1 MRFIVATLSLPHQA
15 DLLIMDELTS
25 GLDSFAKILDTT
37 MRKSWEEAIKQGLFR
52 VDNTGKLKKI
62 DISEIENE
70 DIRKRIEEL
79 RVKQLE
85 VFSSKTIKKQMTESS
100 KDALLL
106 AKNKKIKELAE
117 EVKNLKQQ
125 LMYLQGKIYDKG

>member
-1 MRFIVATLSLPHQA
+1 LRFIVATLSLPHQA

>member
-1 MRFIVATLSLPHQA
+1 
-15 DLLIMDELTS
+15 
-25 GLDSFAKILDTT
+25 
-37 MRKSWEEAIKQGLFR
+37 
-52 VDNTGKLKKI
+52 
-62 DISEIENE
+62 
-70 DIRKRIEEL
+70 
-79 RVKQLE
+79 
-85 VFSSKTIKKQMTESS
+85 MTESS